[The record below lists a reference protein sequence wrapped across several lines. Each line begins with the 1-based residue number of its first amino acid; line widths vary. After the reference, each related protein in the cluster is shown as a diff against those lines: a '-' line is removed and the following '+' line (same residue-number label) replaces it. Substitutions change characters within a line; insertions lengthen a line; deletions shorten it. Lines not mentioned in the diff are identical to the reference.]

1 MERRRL
7 WHFWHDTWYKANSKE
22 LPPLLSL
29 KIFKPKF
36 PNLPLLESYEGGR
49 PPPPNFWQEF
59 PVNLVQLAKVAVNYK
74 KLRAMVLEA
83 GFKDLV

>member
-7 WHFWHDTWYKANSKE
+7 WQFWHETWYKANSKE

-36 PNLPLLESYEGGR
+36 PNLPLLES
-49 PPPPNFWQEF
+49 NFWQEF